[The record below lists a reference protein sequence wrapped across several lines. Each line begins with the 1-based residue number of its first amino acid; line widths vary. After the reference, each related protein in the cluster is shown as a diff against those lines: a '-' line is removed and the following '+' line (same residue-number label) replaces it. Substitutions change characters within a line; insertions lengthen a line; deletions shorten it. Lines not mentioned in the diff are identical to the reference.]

1 MPLNVDVNAINNAVM
16 ERVPGEPRTYLSA
29 DSAFQEGGVADNSM
43 PQEYLNILDLPG
55 MPIHN
60 LTLKVGTPINL
71 MRNLNFEAELCNGT
85 RMIINTL
92 KQRVVEATILT
103 GTHAGNRA
111 FIPRIS
117 LDSPASSGLP
127 FTLRR
132 RQFPFRSAFAMT
144 INKSQGQ
151 SLSTVGL
158 HFPNPVFAH
167 GQLYVALSR
176 YTDSHNLR
184 VLLPPDSNGCTDN
197 IVYKEVLT

>member
-1 MPLNVDVNAINNAVM
+1 M
-16 ERVPGEPRTYLSA
+16 ERLPGEPRTYLSA
-29 DSAFQEGGVADNSM
+29 DSAFQEGGVPDNSM

-60 LTLKVGTPINL
+60 LILKVGSPINL
-71 MRNLNFEAELCNGT
+71 MRNLNFEAELCNRT
-85 RMIINTL
+85 RMIIHTL

-111 FIPRIS
+111 FIPRMS

-144 INKSQGQ
+144 INKSQEQ
-151 SLSTVGL
+151 SLSIVGL
-158 HFPNPVFAH
+158 HIPNPVFAH
-167 GQLYVALSR
+167 GQLYVALSHCN
-176 YTDSHNLR
+176 DSTT
-184 VLLPPDSNGCTDN
+184 P
-197 IVYKEVLT
+197 